1 MVTHDPNAAA
11 WADQVV
17 FVVDGR
23 VHDVVEHPSADGL
36 LDVMK
41 GLGR

>member
-11 WADQVV
+11 WADHVV

-23 VHDVVEHPSADGL
+23 VHEVVDHPSADAV

-41 GLGR
+41 RLGR